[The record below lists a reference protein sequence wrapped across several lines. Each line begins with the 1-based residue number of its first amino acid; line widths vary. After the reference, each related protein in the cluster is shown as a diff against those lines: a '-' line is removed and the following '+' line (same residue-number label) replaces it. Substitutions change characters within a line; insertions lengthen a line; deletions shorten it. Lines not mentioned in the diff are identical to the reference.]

1 MADAIGLCAELPPL
15 GSVKNK
21 PQKSTIYF
29 LGLSKL
35 PVEENKKVDCL
46 RAPAV
51 SDKLTTTNW
60 ERHSAFCIQIHSM
73 F

>member
-35 PVEENKKVDCL
+35 PVEENKKVIFL

-60 ERHSAFCIQIHSM
+60 ERHNAFCIQIHSM

>member
-1 MADAIGLCAELPPL
+1 MADAIGLCVELPPL

-35 PVEENKKVDCL
+35 PVEENKKVDFL

>member
-21 PQKSTIYF
+21 PQKSTNYF

-35 PVEENKKVDCL
+35 PIEGNKKVYFL

-51 SDKLTTTNW
+51 SDKVTTTNW
-60 ERHSAFCIQIHSM
+60 KRHGAFCKQIHGM